1 MAPSAAELAMVEAAR
16 QDPIVRRDLTNMA
29 MANTG
34 LLFILFY
41 DHLITLPD
49 EVRVIWPMPWKLPK
63 ILFMVNRYFVPAFLI
78 FHNFKAIYRGARRV
92 KHFLYA
98 MFGLQLL
105 ATGILSGIIMPAVRG
120 YSGQDKV
127 PGCLYIMPQ
136 HMEMI
141 WLPGTLFEALLAV
154 MTIYQG
160 IVLGFR
166 SPLLRVLVR
175 DAFIYF
181 IAIFTCLLASLI
193 YPKVGQ
199 RFLAPPLLLP
209 STVIASLGTARITIN
224 LRTQPTREQV
234 TPVPD
239 QIQLRSPTS
248 TNPVIPFYSTSYGMQ
263 DQIKIKMETFVETSK
278 P

>member
-78 FHNFKAIYRGARRV
+78 FHNFSVDLQHMFFITSAIHCTAKIWTGAPCIFSLACVQGLLMFRVEAIYRGARRV

-141 WLPGTLFEALLAV
+141 WYVHFSTSAMIDP
-154 MTIYQG
+154 MTQFTDIFRLGYQG
-160 IVLGFR
+160 R
-166 SPLLRVLVR
+166 
-175 DAFIYF
+175 
-181 IAIFTCLLASLI
+181 CLKRYSL
-193 YPKVGQ
+193 
-199 RFLAPPLLLP
+199 
-209 STVIASLGTARITIN
+209 
-224 LRTQPTREQV
+224 
-234 TPVPD
+234 
-239 QIQLRSPTS
+239 
-248 TNPVIPFYSTSYGMQ
+248 
-263 DQIKIKMETFVETSK
+263 
-278 P
+278 